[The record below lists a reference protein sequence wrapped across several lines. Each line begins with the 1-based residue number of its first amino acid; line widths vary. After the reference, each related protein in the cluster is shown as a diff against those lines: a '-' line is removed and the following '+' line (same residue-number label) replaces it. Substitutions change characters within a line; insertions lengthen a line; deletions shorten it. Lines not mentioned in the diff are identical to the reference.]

1 MDFKKLIIIA
11 LVLGAS
17 ASLVFSQTGKEF
29 SIPMNDLKTWA
40 EKPVA
45 VLQVKIAGHSA
56 VHPVQSDCEMHLGG
70 HVLAYQGDP
79 DGWVLEPMDACVEP
93 LPGTTTYTKTA
104 WLHFGDSITGK
115 TVAATGII
123 RIWPEHL
130 TSSGASNPAH
140 ALELHPLLAVSSG
153 SASYDFSKLVYAPEN
168 FPGGVST
175 GTASSILTHT
185 AVTVTQSANMAN
197 INFVAGTIGNFTTL
211 SVRANLQSAADIDGS
226 YRMNGEVILDSGQD
240 VPVKL
245 LTAKGTAI
253 NDTIAK
259 LIQQGKTSA
268 QYDFLVLFS
277 LDPVAL
283 YNAATQSNGTAVEV
297 KEPIQLIIYGEA
309 QSE

>member
-1 MDFKKLIIIA
+1 MNYKKLIMAA
-11 LVLGAS
+11 LVLWVG
-17 ASLVFSQTGKEF
+17 ASLVSAQTGKEF
-29 SIPMNDLKTWA
+29 SIPMSDLKAWA

-56 VHPVQSDCEMHLGG
+56 VHPVQNDCEMHLGG
-70 HVLAYQGDP
+70 HVSTYQGDP
-79 DGWVLEPMDACVEP
+79 NGWVLEPMNVCAEP

-104 WLHFGDSITGK
+104 WVHFGDSLTGK
-115 TVAATGII
+115 TITATGIV

-140 ALELHPLLAVSSG
+140 ALELHPLLVLTNG
-153 SASYDFSKLVYAPEN
+153 SASYDFSKLVYAPQD
-168 FPGGVST
+168 FPGGLST
-175 GTASSILTHT
+175 GTASSILTHI
-185 AVTVTQSANMAN
+185 AVTVTQSQDMAN

-211 SVRANLQSAADIDGS
+211 SVGVDLQSAANIDGS
-226 YRMNGEVILDSGQD
+226 YRMSGAVILDSGQN

-245 LTAKGTAI
+245 LTSKGTAI
-253 NDTIAK
+253 NDTIAT
-259 LIQQGKTSA
+259 LIQKGKTSA

-283 YNAATQSNGTAVEV
+283 YNAATQSHGDSVEV

-309 QSE
+309 QTE

>member
-1 MDFKKLIIIA
+1 MDYKKLIFA
-11 LVLGAS
+11 TFVLSAS
-17 ASLVFSQTGKEF
+17 ASFVFSQTGKEF

-45 VLQVKIAGHSA
+45 ILQVKIAGHSA
-56 VHPVQSDCEMHLGG
+56 VHPVQNDCEMHLGG
-70 HVLAYQGDP
+70 HGLAYKGDP
-79 DGWVLEPMDACVEP
+79 NGWVLEPMNACVEP

-104 WLHFGDSITGK
+104 WLHFGDSVTGK
-115 TVAATGII
+115 TVTATGII

-140 ALELHPLLAVSSG
+140 ALELHPLLAVSDG
-153 SASYDFSKLVYAPEN
+153 SASYDFSKLVYAPEG

-185 AVTVTQSANMAN
+185 TVTVTQSEGMAN

-211 SVRANLQSAADIDGS
+211 SVRANLQSAVDIEGS
-226 YRMNGEVILDSGQD
+226 HRMSGAVILDSGQD
-240 VPVKL
+240 VAVKL
-245 LTAKGTAI
+245 LTSKGAAI

-259 LIQQGKTSA
+259 LIQQGKPSA

-283 YNAATQSNGTAVEV
+283 YNAATQSHGDPVEV
-297 KEPIQLIIYGEA
+297 REPIQLIIYGEG
-309 QSE
+309 QPQ